1 MHKNI
6 HIKKKNWHTYFLSIL
21 TCKIIIKQSRT
32 HQETHSNFLRIFA
45 RNLTCMGVQI
55 ARTGVYIA
63 QEIQENLRKLK
74 AHGNKAQTH
83 GSDGSGSS

>member
-1 MHKNI
+1 
-6 HIKKKNWHTYFLSIL
+6 
-21 TCKIIIKQSRT
+21 
-32 HQETHSNFLRIFA
+32 
-45 RNLTCMGVQI
+45 MGVQI

-74 AHGNKAQTH
+74 AHGYKAQTH